1 MKKVK
6 KKITSEQLIGIVCGS
21 FGAFFGIIGIIILSQ
36 RRKMTKN
43 YNDDFDYSIYEGD
56 EAQTNETHE
65 TKQTTKEVEVN
76 FDIPEICKQN
86 FDDCKQE

>member
-1 MKKVK
+1 
-6 KKITSEQLIGIVCGS
+6 
-21 FGAFFGIIGIIILSQ
+21 
-36 RRKMTKN
+36 MTKN
-43 YNDDFDYSIYEGD
+43 YDDDFDYSIYEGD

-76 FDIPEICKQN
+76 FDIHEICKQN